1 MYRKKL
7 DNLINSVK
15 MLMFFKQHFQIQETK
30 PENIVVRDTKNDFY
44 TENIVVRDTKM
55 IFIQKIF
62 GIKNTGNI

>member
-7 DNLINSVK
+7 DNLITSVK

-44 TENIVVRDTKM
+44 IENIVVRHKNDFYTK
-55 IFIQKIF
+55 
-62 GIKNTGNI
+62 NIWH